1 MAAEAYTVAVDPDRS
16 PMGVHMAAPPASAV
30 ELASPAGGTQTCA
43 TARDEALPGDCV
55 MLGATV
61 AAALEVTAG
70 ETVQVTPREVR
81 TARAV
86 TVRPLGTTAVDV
98 SAETVTRLLRD
109 AVVEPGERVD
119 LQVSG
124 GAISVPLRIER
135 TDPMGAVAITAETD
149 VTVGAG
155 TGGSPLRPAGDP
167 GPVGGYGDAHA
178 ALSEALLAAMATP
191 APRTGLLVTGPTGV
205 GKSHL
210 VGAACAT
217 AALDRVVVDLPQL
230 LEMSAADRDRLLGGL
245 TARGEPVVVHLP
257 DLPLLADATAAARQQ
272 VATIIDR
279 LHGLPQRVVV
289 GEARQPEL
297 IDPPLR
303 AGTRLGQTVALEQP
317 TAADRRAILTQLLP
331 AAVDEQLCEQLTA
344 QTVGYVAA
352 DLIALRTALVRTT
365 AGFDDDTLSSA
376 TVTAA
381 VDATTPIGSSP
392 LDAVPD
398 VTFADVG
405 GLADPKRQLRRA
417 VEWPLRYGE
426 RLEELGIETPAG
438 VLLYGPPGTG
448 KTLLARAVAATT
460 EANFLRV
467 DGPELL
473 NKFVG
478 ESERAVRELFDRARE
493 AAPVVIFFDELDAIG
508 GVRTETGGSQAP
520 ARVVSQLLTELDGL
534 TPRADVV
541 VLGATNRPDM
551 IDPALLRPG
560 RFDRQVEVPIPDDD
574 ARAEIIAIHMREGS
588 FADVDVDAL
597 TDATAGLSGSAI
609 AATLQEARLLAFE
622 AAVEETDAAPS
633 SVTVTQAD
641 VDAALAQITAADD

>member
-1 MAAEAYTVAVDPDRS
+1 MAAEAYIVAVDPDRS
-16 PMGVHMAAPPASAV
+16 PMGVHMATPPAVAV
-30 ELASPAGGTQTCA
+30 ELTAPSGATQTCA
-43 TARDEALPGDCV
+43 TARDEALPGDCI

-61 AAALEVTAG
+61 AATLDVTAG
-70 ETVQVTPREVR
+70 ATVDVAPRAVD
-81 TARAV
+81 TARTV
-86 TVRPLGTTAVDV
+86 TVRPLGTTTVDV
-98 SAETVTRLLRD
+98 SAETVRRLLRD
-109 AVVEPGERVD
+109 AVVEPGQRVD
-119 LQVSG
+119 LEVSG
-124 GAISVPLRIER
+124 GAISVPLHIER
-135 TDPMGAVAITAETD
+135 TDPVGAVVITGETA
-149 VTVGAG
+149 VTVG
-155 TGGSPLRPAGDP
+155 GGARASITTVGDP
-167 GPVGGYGDAHA
+167 GPVGGYTDAHESITA
-178 ALSEALLAAMATP
+178 AVLAAMATP

-210 VGAACAT
+210 IGAACAT
-217 AALDRVVVDLPQL
+217 AAVDRVIVDLPRL
-230 LEMSAADRDRLLGGL
+230 LEASAADRDRLLGGVGDRA
-245 TARGEPVVVHLP
+245 TPVVVHLA
-257 DLPLLADATAAARQQ
+257 DLPLLSDATP
-272 VATIIDR
+272 ATRHQLMNLIDR
-279 LHGLPQRVVV
+279 LHRLPQIVVV

-317 TAADRRAILTQLLP
+317 TASDRRAILELLLP
-331 AAVDEQLCEQLTA
+331 GSVPDELLTQLTA

-352 DLIALRTALVRTT
+352 DLLALRTALVRTT
-365 AGFDDDTLSSA
+365 AGFDADALDPAS
-376 TVTAA
+376 VTAA

-392 LDAVPD
+392 LDTVPD

-508 GVRTETGGSQAP
+508 GVRTESGGSQAP

-560 RFDRQVEVPIPDDD
+560 RFDRQVEVPIPGSD

-622 AAVEETDAAPS
+622 AAVADADAPPE
-633 SVTVTQAD
+633 SVTVTQAH
-641 VDAALAQITAADD
+641 VDAALEQMTATQR